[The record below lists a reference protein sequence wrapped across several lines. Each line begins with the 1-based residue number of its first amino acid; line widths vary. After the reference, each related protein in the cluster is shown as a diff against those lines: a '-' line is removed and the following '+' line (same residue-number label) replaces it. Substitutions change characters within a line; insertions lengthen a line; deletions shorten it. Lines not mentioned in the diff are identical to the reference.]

1 MTGSSEF
8 YYWIQPVRG
17 CSKNRQ
23 MSLGTPGRRK
33 NQPQAVLISRQLEAL
48 KGITG
53 AYERHPVTSI
63 MRLLHQRSECRG
75 IEIHSSATLPPWARQ
90 TKSSAECLRS
100 DRKFCLDNN
109 TQLYLMSVPTERI
122 VQICI
127 ELKNLNLGRFP
138 DRDRNCAGRVCVAR
152 ARGERDCGIRL
163 CIGVEAT

>member
-1 MTGSSEF
+1 
-8 YYWIQPVRG
+8 
-17 CSKNRQ
+17 
-23 MSLGTPGRRK
+23 
-33 NQPQAVLISRQLEAL
+33 
-48 KGITG
+48 
-53 AYERHPVTSI
+53 

-75 IEIHSSATLPPWARQ
+75 IEIHSSATLPPWVRQ

-138 DRDRNCAGRVCVAR
+138 DRHRNCAGRVCVAR
-152 ARGERDCGIRL
+152 ARGARDCGIRL
-163 CIGVEAT
+163 CIASVLKQREQGGSKQWQLEK